1 MTKVRI
7 YLFLL
12 VVFFFSD
19 GILAQLQDP
28 ETRMDMKNL
37 IRRERLDLILPQ
49 AMRNNVIDMWIHLSE
64 GSNIDFGSDG
74 YFVFTD
80 RGGDRIERA
89 VFGWN
94 YEIKDPKIFDIISDE
109 IPEPSA
115 SLSRFYGLRQFIA
128 ERDPKRIAVDSDNIS
143 HKNYLELVDELG
155 DTYAKRMVPAE
166 DLVTDFQ
173 SQRVLSELVLY
184 SKILMVSTEMINTVF
199 DKIEPGVT
207 TLKDI
212 AVWLRDSKIP
222 LTYGLDAHTS
232 LGNPFVRHPDGHEDN
247 QNDYIIQRGDL
258 VGIGEGNGL
267 GNFDAHTFGIGYVL
281 KEGESSP
288 PPEVQRI
295 WQHGLKVREILR
307 KNIKSGRT
315 ARETLDILIH
325 ELENAG
331 YYYNPVDEYNET
343 ADPEKTQVHLD
354 LHAMGRQ
361 DIPRISPLSQDWAL
375 DLKIPIYH
383 TFCFEYMVHMPVP
396 EWGQGKHLY
405 VLFHDGVVV
414 TERGIEFSYPPID
427 RIRLIR

>member
-1 MTKVRI
+1 MIKVRCS
-7 YLFLL
+7 FFAF
-12 VVFFFSD
+12 VFFILAN
-19 GILAQLQDP
+19 GIFAQLQDP
-28 ETRMDMKNL
+28 ETKMDMKNL

-49 AMRNNVIDMWIHLSE
+49 AMRNNTIDMWIHLSE
-64 GSNIDFGSDG
+64 GSSIDFGSDG

-94 YEIKDPKIFDIISDE
+94 YEIKDPKIFDIISEE

-115 SLSRFYGLRQFIA
+115 SLSRFHGLRQFVA
-128 ERDPKRIAVDSDNIS
+128 ERDPERIAVDSDNIS

-155 DTYAKRMVPAE
+155 DTYGKRMVSAE
-166 DLVTDFQ
+166 DLVIDYQ
-173 SQRVLSELVLY
+173 SYRVLSELILY
-184 SKILMVSTEMINTVF
+184 SKILMVSTEMINTAF
-199 DKIEPGVT
+199 DNIEPGVT
-207 TLKDI
+207 TLRDI

-222 LTYGLDAHTS
+222 LAYGLDAHTS
-232 LGNPFVRHPDGHEDN
+232 LGNPFIRHPDGHEDN

-258 VGIGEGNGL
+258 VGIGEGNSL
-267 GNFDAHTFGIGYVL
+267 GHFNAHTFGIGYVL
-281 KEGESSP
+281 KEGESSLP
-288 PPEVQRI
+288 LEVQKI
-295 WQHGLKVREILR
+295 WEHGLKVREILR
-307 KNIKSGRT
+307 TNIKVGRT
-315 ARETLDILIH
+315 ARETLDILIR
-325 ELENAG
+325 ELEKAG
-331 YYYNPVDEYNET
+331 YFYNSVDQYDTT

-375 DLKIPIYH
+375 DLKIPLYH

-396 EWGQGKHLY
+396 ELGPGKHLY

>member
-1 MTKVRI
+1 MSKLRF
-7 YLFLL
+7 FL
-12 VVFFFSD
+12 VFYVAIFFTS
-19 GILAQLQDP
+19 GIHAQLHNP
-28 ETRMDMKNL
+28 EAKMNMKNL

-49 AMRNNVIDMWIHLSE
+49 AMRNNEIDMWIHVSE
-64 GSNIDFGSDG
+64 GSNMDFGSDG

-80 RGGDRIERA
+80 RGESRIERA

-94 YEIKDPKIFDIISDE
+94 YEIKDPKIFDIISEE

-115 SLSRFYGLRQFIA
+115 SLSRFYGLRQFVA

-155 DTYAKRMVPAE
+155 DRYAERMVPAE

-184 SKILMVSTEMINTVF
+184 SKILMVSTEMINTAF

-207 TLKDI
+207 TLMDI
-212 AVWLRDSKIP
+212 AVWLRDSEIP
-222 LTYGLDAHTS
+222 LAYGLDAHTS

-258 VGIGEGNGL
+258 VGIGEGNSL
-267 GNFDAHTFGIGYVL
+267 GDFDAHTFGIGYVL
-281 KEGESSP
+281 MEGESSL
-288 PPEVQRI
+288 PPEVQKI
-295 WQHGLKVREILR
+295 WDYGLNVREILR
-307 KNIKSGRT
+307 NYIKVGRT
-315 ARETLDILIH
+315 TRETLDILIR

-331 YYYNPVDEYNET
+331 YFYNPVDEYDKS

-375 DLKIPIYH
+375 DLKIPLYH

-396 EWGQGKHLY
+396 EWGPGKHLY

>member
-7 YLFLL
+7 FLL
-12 VVFFFSD
+12 FFFL
-19 GILAQLQDP
+19 IVLAHNIHSQLQNP
-28 ETRMDMKNL
+28 EAKMDMKNL

-49 AMRNNVIDMWIHLSE
+49 VMRDHTIDMWIHLSE
-64 GSNIDFGSDG
+64 QSRIDFGSDG
-74 YFVFTD
+74 YFIFTD

-109 IPEPSA
+109 VPEPSA
-115 SLSRFYGLRQFIA
+115 AQSRFYDLRKFVA
-128 ERDPKRIAVDSDNIS
+128 ERNPKRIALDLDNIS
-143 HKNYLELVDELG
+143 HKNYLELVEELG
-155 DTYAKRMVPAE
+155 DTYAKRVVSAE
-166 DLVTDFQ
+166 SLVIDFQ
-173 SQRVLSELVLY
+173 SRRVLSELVLF
-184 SKILMVSTEMINTVF
+184 SKILMVSTEMINEAF
-199 DKIEPGVT
+199 DRIEPGVT

-222 LTYGLDAHTS
+222 LSYGLDAHTS

-247 QNDYIIQRGDL
+247 QNDYIIHRGDL
-258 VGIGEGNGL
+258 VGIGEGNSL

-281 KEGESSP
+281 REGESRL

-295 WQHGLKVREILR
+295 WEQGLKIREILR
-307 KNIKSGRT
+307 TNIKVDRT
-315 ARETLDILIH
+315 TRETLNILIQ
-325 ELENAG
+325 ELEKAG
-331 YYYNPVDEYNET
+331 FYYNPVDEYDKDAN
-343 ADPEKTQVHLD
+343 PKKTQVHLD
-354 LHAMGRQ
+354 LHAMGRL
-361 DIPRISPLSQDWAL
+361 DIPRISPLSQDRAL
-375 DLKIPIYH
+375 DLKIPLYH

-396 EWGQGKHLY
+396 EWGPGKHLY